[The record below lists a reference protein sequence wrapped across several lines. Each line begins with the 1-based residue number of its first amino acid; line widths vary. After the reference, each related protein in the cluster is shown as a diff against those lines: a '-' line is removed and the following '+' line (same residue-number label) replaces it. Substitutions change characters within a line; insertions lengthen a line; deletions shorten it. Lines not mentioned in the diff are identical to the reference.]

1 VFVVGK
7 IIKNSYDL
15 SNLINNNI
23 ERENIK
29 IVMVNG
35 CFDLFHIGHLNLL
48 KFAKNQGNILIV
60 ALNSDYSISKLKGLL
75 RPIISQEDRSEII
88 ASLTC
93 VDYIVLFDEENPSK
107 LIDIIKPDIIV
118 KEEEYKNKKISEIKT
133 IKKHVIDLIFYQKEN
148 NISTTVIIEKI
159 LASRNHI

>member
-1 VFVVGK
+1 MGK